1 MKIKENDSIK
11 LIPLG
16 GVGEIGKNMY
26 VVEVDEDIFVIDAG
40 LMFPENEMLGIDIVI
55 PDYSYLIQN
64 ESRVKGIF
72 LTHGHEDHIGGLSYL
87 LRKINVPVY
96 ATKLTIAFAQVK
108 MKEQD
113 FHQKANFIEITSDSV
128 IQFDSANI
136 SFFRVNHNIPDS
148 VAVCIHTS
156 QGVIVYTGDFKF
168 DQSASELYKPEIG
181 KMVEIGEKGVLCLL
195 SDSTDA
201 EKPGYT
207 PSEAVIAK
215 EMNDAFYNAKGRIIA
230 ACFASDLYRIQHIFD
245 AAYESRRKVAIVG
258 KSLQVIFDIGIKLEY
273 LHVHDEIIIPIS
285 EIQNYPEDEIV
296 ILTTG
301 RLGEPIE
308 ALQKMAK
315 QTHKHVNIQKGD
327 TVVFAV
333 YAIRGNEIY
342 ISKTV
347 DMLYRAG
354 AIVLG
359 GKKSYHISSHGSQEE
374 LKFMINL
381 MKPRFFVP
389 VHGDYKALKA
399 HTYVAKECGLTDD
412 DIYLPEKGEVI
423 EFKNDR
429 IRPAGKVP
437 AGNVLIDGSG
447 VGDVGNIVL
456 RDRKLLSQDGILIV
470 VVTLNKKEKKIS
482 SGPEIISRGFVYVR
496 ESEKLLEEA
505 SNRVRV
511 IVEQSISRDTFDW
524 AMIKQDMR
532 DSLNQFLYEK
542 TKRRPMILPIIM
554 EVK

>member
-1 MKIKENDSIK
+1 MKTKENDSIK

-136 SFFRVNHNIPDS
+136 SFFRANHSIPDS

-359 GKKSYHISSHGSQEE
+359 GKKSYHTSSHGSQEE

-399 HTYVAKECGLTDD
+399 HT
-412 DIYLPEKGEVI
+412 
-423 EFKNDR
+423 
-429 IRPAGKVP
+429 
-437 AGNVLIDGSG
+437 
-447 VGDVGNIVL
+447 
-456 RDRKLLSQDGILIV
+456 
-470 VVTLNKKEKKIS
+470 
-482 SGPEIISRGFVYVR
+482 
-496 ESEKLLEEA
+496 
-505 SNRVRV
+505 
-511 IVEQSISRDTFDW
+511 
-524 AMIKQDMR
+524 
-532 DSLNQFLYEK
+532 
-542 TKRRPMILPIIM
+542 
-554 EVK
+554 